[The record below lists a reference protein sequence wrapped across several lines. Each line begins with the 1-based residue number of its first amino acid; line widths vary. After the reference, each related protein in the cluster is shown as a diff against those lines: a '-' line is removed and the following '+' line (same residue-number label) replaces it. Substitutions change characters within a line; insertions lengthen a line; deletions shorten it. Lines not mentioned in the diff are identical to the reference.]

1 VHEDS
6 RELAAS
12 AGDALELSP
21 THRDDPE
28 LVLQVTGIRVTESQ
42 RRHGDSR
49 RLGCFVRRISW
60 RDGRGEH
67 ELDLRAPCCL
77 APEPVTL
84 SRDRFALSL
93 NRSVVRFADAFIVHS
108 RYVADRIRADRNA
121 HTPLGILHHGSEQ
134 RWRDG
139 DRREARRALGL
150 SEDWAR
156 SCLVV
161 SFGGVQAHK
170 RIDKV
175 LHALALARQ
184 QRSDVRLILAGSL
197 HARDLDP
204 VALARQLGISDAVRF
219 TGYLTEVEAWDWL
232 HAGDF
237 SINLRGPTTG
247 GTSGGIFQAFSVGRS
262 VIASDAGEQKELPEG
277 CVVKIPLDE
286 NEVGAL
292 ARELVVLR
300 DDPARRD
307 RLETNVREFVRTQ
320 CHWSVVARQYAD
332 YMRQFPRARASRRG
346 LISMRI
352 ALQRSA
358 L

>member
-1 VHEDS
+1 
-6 RELAAS
+6 
-12 AGDALELSP
+12 
-21 THRDDPE
+21 
-28 LVLQVTGIRVTESQ
+28 
-42 RRHGDSR
+42 
-49 RLGCFVRRISW
+49 
-60 RDGRGEH
+60 
-67 ELDLRAPCCL
+67 
-77 APEPVTL
+77 
-84 SRDRFALSL
+84 
-93 NRSVVRFADAFIVHS
+93 
-108 RYVADRIRADRNA
+108 
-121 HTPLGILHHGSEQ
+121 
-134 RWRDG
+134 
-139 DRREARRALGL
+139 
-150 SEDWAR
+150 
-156 SCLVV
+156 
-161 SFGGVQAHK
+161 VQAHK

-332 YMRQFPRARASRRG
+332 YMRQVPRARASRRG